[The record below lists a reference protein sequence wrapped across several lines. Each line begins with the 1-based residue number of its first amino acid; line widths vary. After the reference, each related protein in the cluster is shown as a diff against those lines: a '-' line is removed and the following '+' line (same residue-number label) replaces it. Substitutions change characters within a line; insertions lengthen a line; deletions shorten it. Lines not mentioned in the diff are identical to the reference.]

1 MAIAY
6 RAIQNDFDAAFGTA
20 TALIDDLSTAPQGAT
35 RHALPTE
42 PPPGVLVRD
51 EIGYFSYGPDAA
63 NVLYQ
68 VVNDRYL
75 HHRPMILTT
84 HKPLVAWGRV
94 PPRPDLTQAILDR
107 VLERGRQIELREQSY
122 RTGTCP

>member
-1 MAIAY
+1 LPVAIAY

-51 EIGYFSYGPDAA
+51 EGPIYPGGRRAAPLPA
-63 NVLYQ
+63 NV
-68 VVNDRYL
+68 NR
-75 HHRPMILTT
+75 
-84 HKPLVAWGRV
+84 LVAPSG
-94 PPRPDLTQAILDR
+94 P
-107 VLERGRQIELREQSY
+107 
-122 RTGTCP
+122 